1 MNNNQ
6 VLDLLKD
13 DSEYYR
19 GIGKQYLSN
28 SDIKT
33 LLKNPK
39 MFGVPTD
46 DNIAFLRGK
55 YFHQSILEPDK
66 AAIFDK
72 VDASTRNTNIY
83 KDFIASSGKKI
94 ALLKKEAEEIDE
106 CVEAIMNNVTFYD
119 EIMDPFAEFEVP
131 AIGDIYGM
139 PFKGKADIVK
149 NEFLIDLKTT
159 SDIEGFRWNAKKYG
173 YDSQAFI
180 YQQLFGLPLYF
191 LVVDVDTK
199 MLGMYK
205 PSQEFVD
212 SGMNKVIRAIEVY
225 DKFFSNSKTDDISQ
239 FYYDE
244 VL

>member
-1 MNNNQ
+1 MSQ
-6 VLDLLKD
+6 KIIELLKD

-33 LLKNPK
+33 LLKNPRL
-39 MFGVPTD
+39 FGMPTD
-46 DNIAFLRGK
+46 DNISFLKGR

-83 KDFIASSGKKI
+83 KDFISSSNKKM
-94 ALLKKEAEEIDE
+94 ALLKKEADEIDE
-106 CVEAIMNNVTFYD
+106 CVDAIMNNLSFYD
-119 EIMDPFAEFEVP
+119 EIRDPFAEYEVP
-131 AIGDIYGM
+131 AIGEIYGI

-149 NEFLIDLKTT
+149 NDFLIDLKTT
-159 SDIEGFRWNAKKYG
+159 ADIEGFRWNAKKYG

-191 LVVDVDTK
+191 MVVDVETK

-205 PSQEFVD
+205 PSQEFVN

-225 DKFFSNSKTDDISQ
+225 DKFFSNNKSEDITQ
-239 FYYDE
+239 FFYDE